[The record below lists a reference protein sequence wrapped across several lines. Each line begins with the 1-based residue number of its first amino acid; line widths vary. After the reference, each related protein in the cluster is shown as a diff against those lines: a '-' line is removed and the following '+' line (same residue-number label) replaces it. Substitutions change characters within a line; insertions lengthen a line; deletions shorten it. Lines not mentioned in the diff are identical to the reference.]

1 VKKYL
6 LVFGLSFACA
16 LVQAQTLKELRAEEK
31 ALRAEIKAI
40 KEPMQVAKVKAN
52 IVRLRDELVKLQAKE
67 QNK

>member
-1 VKKYL
+1 MKQL
-6 LVFGLSFACA
+6 LIASMLVLACA
-16 LVQAQTLKELRAEEK
+16 TPFAQTLKELRAEEK

-52 IVRLRDELVKLQAKE
+52 IVKLRDELVKLQAKE